1 MNKLYKDVEEIT
13 NIIMKEAIN
22 SIDIA
27 TVKNVLSKDINL
39 IDDNKL
45 DSITDIIMSKIN
57 ILEMSYHSETQSTK
71 ESIRNLKKLL
81 ECCDS
86 IKLNRKIEKLLFE
99 CNK

>member
-45 DSITDIIMSKIN
+45 D
-57 ILEMSYHSETQSTK
+57 
-71 ESIRNLKKLL
+71 
-81 ECCDS
+81 
-86 IKLNRKIEKLLFE
+86 
-99 CNK
+99 